1 MKHVVI
7 TPRTIIYDLLEAYP
21 QLENVLIQAAPPFKK
36 LQNPILR
43 KTIARITNLSQ
54 AAIIGGISV
63 DELIHTLRSH
73 VGQEAVEFVAEQFQ
87 YVISK
92 PQWYVHEQ
100 IVQTIDIREMLERG
114 EQPVHMVFVEL
125 KKISKGQ
132 IVKIIAPFVPAP
144 LIDKSLSLGYSHWVH
159 TISEHLVEVFFTLQ
173 TSN

>member
-1 MKHVVI
+1 M
-7 TPRTIIYDLLEAYP
+7 
-21 QLENVLIQAAPPFKK
+21 
-36 LQNPILR
+36 
-43 KTIARITNLSQ
+43 
-54 AAIIGGISV
+54 
-63 DELIHTLRSH
+63 IHTLRSH